1 MALLRLSNHGTH
13 AIADKYGLAN
23 DTNLLPSPERP
34 LRDGASSPR
43 RFTRSAAAFLGVGVS
58 DTSTRTN
65 SRDGSSPWIAAR
77 TRGKGRVPGPVDFMK
92 LATSWDRG
100 SKSVRERIL
109 SDFIHSCRLKT
120 GPQLEQELGL
130 GASLFLTRIS
140 AWLRLTYLLNYNLA
154 MQMEAISIFLSAAG
168 GSRFLNEFLEIGG
181 VLTLLEMISLPQVK
195 ERDKAMALKLLIH
208 IASAGRKHK
217 EFICECQGVRAIS
230 ECLARS
236 RFDLTQD
243 HARHLLQELG
253 SGNPKYLMQ
262 VYKTLL
268 ALLTSPSSLVAQQM
282 AGQALRALLPSIPTI
297 HVSIV
302 EATLALLKSPQL
314 PLQHEG
320 FEVLRQLLPRTNLQD
335 AILAALIEILQMPV
349 DDGEDDN
356 GQPSVRGKRGGR
368 LKTTLEKASPTPGDP
383 MFPKGDAVA
392 HLYMQQSYAARLL
405 GMMAASSAAL
415 AERMVHGG
423 VLMGLVMTTANV
435 KHPDS
440 QKSAASL
447 LQYLAQTVPTVRDLI
462 RDQLGSTFY
471 EFSVAKP
478 DTYFRELNRDQVRYL
493 RRNAVRLRA
502 RTIRSPVAAAA
513 MGRGRDEEMPLTPEQ
528 QREQLMRSRD
538 VDLAGTPEEGGT
550 GGAGTVVSRDGPG
563 RLETMDEGQE
573 PGASERRDAEF
584 AKSTARDKSDS
595 TTSTSTTSDPTP
607 GKLVPKRRLAASNS
621 HITKPP
627 GTAPGTAAAPLPA
640 IKPGATADDVYRPYE
655 PVVVAGS
662 LSGSRFSAT
671 TSTDPPTDAPVTAA
685 AAAAAVSSAAT
696 AAGRIEAAMPVDD
709 AVRAVRARQ
718 WDAELRRRF
727 PGAGADG
734 GGGADDVGARRASV
748 VSANAVVAHEAD
760 VLAHSFSA
768 AAALR
773 ALSEAADEDD
783 EEEDGARADDDAPV
797 GDTGAAAET
806 PMVTI
811 TGAVGAATAVGPAQ
825 GMPRTPV
832 IMEAVEEEEEI
843 SGGAT
848 PAAAGVSLPAP
859 SSAMGSRRRVVV
871 SPPRD
876 G

>member
-1 MALLRLSNHGTH
+1 
-13 AIADKYGLAN
+13 
-23 DTNLLPSPERP
+23 
-34 LRDGASSPR
+34 
-43 RFTRSAAAFLGVGVS
+43 
-58 DTSTRTN
+58 
-65 SRDGSSPWIAAR
+65 
-77 TRGKGRVPGPVDFMK
+77 
-92 LATSWDRG
+92 
-100 SKSVRERIL
+100 
-109 SDFIHSCRLKT
+109 
-120 GPQLEQELGL
+120 
-130 GASLFLTRIS
+130 
-140 AWLRLTYLLNYNLA
+140 

-335 AILAALIEILQMPV
+335 AILASLIEILQMPV
-349 DDGEDDN
+349 DDGEDDG

-368 LKTTLEKASPTPGDP
+368 LKTTLEKISPTPGDP
-383 MFPKGDAVA
+383 MFPTGDAVT

-405 GMMAASSAAL
+405 GMMAASSSAL

-440 QKSAASL
+440 QKSAAGL
-447 LQYLAQTVPTVRDLI
+447 LQYLAQTVPTVPDLI

-513 MGRGRDEEMPLTPEQ
+513 AGRGRDEEMPLTPEQ

-538 VDLAGTPEEGGT
+538 VDLAGTPDEGS
-550 GGAGTVVSRDGPG
+550 GGARPSAVSRDGPG
-563 RLETMDEGQE
+563 RLETMDEGHE

-584 AKSTARDKSDS
+584 AKSTARDKSDAP
-595 TTSTSTTSDPTP
+595 STSTDATPAP

-627 GTAPGTAAAPLPA
+627 GTAPGTAAAQPLPA

-671 TSTDPPTDAPVTAA
+671 SSTDPVASPTDAPVTAA
-685 AAAAAVSSAAT
+685 AAAAASAAT

-709 AVRAVRARQ
+709 AGRA
-718 WDAELRRRF
+718 ECGGF
-727 PGAGADG
+727 PGGPG
-734 GGGADDVGARRASV
+734 GK
-748 VSANAVVAHEAD
+748 
-760 VLAHSFSA
+760 
-768 AAALR
+768 
-773 ALSEAADEDD
+773 
-783 EEEDGARADDDAPV
+783 
-797 GDTGAAAET
+797 
-806 PMVTI
+806 
-811 TGAVGAATAVGPAQ
+811 
-825 GMPRTPV
+825 
-832 IMEAVEEEEEI
+832 
-843 SGGAT
+843 
-848 PAAAGVSLPAP
+848 
-859 SSAMGSRRRVVV
+859 
-871 SPPRD
+871 
-876 G
+876 

>member
-1 MALLRLSNHGTH
+1 MALLRLSNHGTY

-23 DTNLLPSPERP
+23 DANLLPNPDRA
-34 LRDGASSPR
+34 LRDGATSPR

-58 DTSTRTN
+58 DTSNRTN
-65 SRDGSSPWIAAR
+65 SRDGPSPWVSAR

-109 SDFIHSCRLKT
+109 NDFIHSCRLKT

-349 DDGEDDN
+349 DDGEDDG

-368 LKTTLEKASPTPGDP
+368 LKTTLEKTSPTPGDP
-383 MFPKGDAVA
+383 MFPTGDAVA

-447 LQYLAQTVPTVRDLI
+447 LQYLAQTVPTVPDLI

-513 MGRGRDEEMPLTPEQ
+513 TGRGRDEEMPLTPEQ

-538 VDLAGTPEEGGT
+538 VDLAGTPDEET
-550 GGAGTVVSRDGPG
+550 GGAGGARTAVSRDGPG
-563 RLETMDEGQE
+563 RLETTDEGHE

-584 AKSTARDKSDS
+584 AKSTVREKSDVSSTSDS
-595 TTSTSTTSDPTP
+595 TPAP

-627 GTAPGTAAAPLPA
+627 GTAPGTAAGPLPA

-671 TSTDPPTDAPVTAA
+671 TSTDPPTDAPITAA
-685 AAAAAVSSAAT
+685 AAAAAASSAAT

-709 AVRAVRARQ
+709 TVRAVRARP

-727 PGAGADG
+727 PGAGGDG
-734 GGGADDVGARRASV
+734 GAGADDVGARRASV
-748 VSANAVVAHEAD
+748 VSATGARVATVHDVD

-768 AAALR
+768 VAALR

-783 EEEDGARADDDAPV
+783 EDDEDDGTRADDDAPV
-797 GDTGAAAET
+797 GETGAAAET
-806 PMVTI
+806 PMVMI
-811 TGAVGAATAVGPAQ
+811 TGAVNGATAVGPAQ

-848 PAAAGVSLPAP
+848 PVAVGV
-859 SSAMGSRRRVVV
+859 
-871 SPPRD
+871 PR
-876 G
+876 